1 MREIRRII
9 IITLLL
15 LPLSFSSAK
24 AQKEYRVKDVPNIQ
38 LRDRTQFVSD
48 PEGVLSINELTTL
61 NQEILEMRDSLT
73 VQVAIVILPAID
85 GSRYGDARE
94 FANELFNDW
103 GIGIKNADNG
113 LLILLLTAEGH
124 REITFETGYAVEGVL
139 TDGLSKLI
147 QTKVMVPHFKQG
159 EWGEGL
165 ISGLTEIRKAMEG
178 DSELLRAE
186 QERQAQESAEIA
198 SFLKMFGLWNLFGLL
213 VIYLTDRW
221 YTKRMKKQAI
231 SYKQFIKRQDAPLPS
246 MMLIYFLVFTIA
258 FFIYIIIIAMIGR
271 SRRKETLE
279 HFIRCEHCGHQGLVK
294 YDGATIARKAR
305 IGINGLRAYQF
316 HCDNCGY
323 THEELIP
330 FKYIAPMSSSRG
342 SGPWGGGG
350 GFGGGG
356 GSWGGGMSGGGGAST
371 RF

>member
-1 MREIRRII
+1 MREIRRTII
-9 IITLLL
+9 ISLLIL
-15 LPLSFSSAK
+15 ASSFVCVQ

-48 PEGVLSINELTTL
+48 PEGVLSESDLSTL
-61 NQEILEMRDSLT
+61 NREILEMRDSLT

-85 GSRYGDARE
+85 GRRYGDARE

-147 QTKVMVPHFKQG
+147 QTKAMVPHFQEG
-159 EWGEGL
+159 EWGAGL
-165 ISGLTEIRKAMEG
+165 ISGLSEIRKAMEG
-178 DSELLRAE
+178 DSELLLAE
-186 QERQAQESAEIA
+186 EERQAQEDAEFA
-198 SFLKMFGLWNLFGLL
+198 SVLKAIGRWNIFGLL
-213 VIYLTDRW
+213 VIYLTERW
-221 YTKRMKKQAI
+221 LLQRMKRKTI
-231 SYKQFIKRQDAPLPS
+231 SYKQFIKRKDAIPS
-246 MMLIYFLVFTIA
+246 IMLVHLVLFTVA
-258 FFIYIIIIAMIGR
+258 FFIYSIFKAIFSNSKR
-271 SRRKETLE
+271 QKTLE

-294 YDGATIARKAR
+294 FDGSSIARKAR
-305 IGINGLRAYQF
+305 LGTNGLRSYQF
-316 HCDNCGY
+316 HCDSCGHA
-323 THEELIP
+323 HEVLIP
-330 FKYIAPMSSSRG
+330 FSYIAPASRSG
-342 SGPWGGGG
+342 SSGPWGGGGG